1 MYYTPDK
8 ATSVNEV
15 GGGKIWTVEDDKED
29 DDLTGN
35 EEFLLHFLIVS
46 YLEKKIIYESWKHT
60 RSLLQV
66 EECIRTTYTR
76 FIIVFE

>member
-35 EEFLLHFLIVS
+35 ISFWFHFLSFS
-46 YLEKKIIYESWKHT
+46 YLEKQSFID
-60 RSLLQV
+60 LG
-66 EECIRTTYTR
+66 RT
-76 FIIVFE
+76 

>member
-46 YLEKKIIYESWKHT
+46 YFGKNIHEFRKHI
-60 RSLLQV
+60 RLLFHV

>member
-46 YLEKKIIYESWKHT
+46 YLEKKIISESWKHI

>member
-35 EEFLLHFLIVS
+35 VSFWFHFLSFS
-46 YLEKKIIYESWKHT
+46 YLEKKIID
-60 RSLLQV
+60 
-66 EECIRTTYTR
+66 
-76 FIIVFE
+76 